1 MRLFNFML
9 NAKEKFN
16 YLRTLVSQNLSTFL
30 KMTKN
35 LKRYFVKSVI
45 VLALIH
51 LAYFLYGYFTFKGI
65 AKINIYTEFYRFKF
79 YDDVS
84 ISHFFVSGLFL
95 LFFLIFLVRNHSREN
110 YKGGSLLK
118 ITACLLLI
126 SFLTFSFFVSY
137 SFGMNAKLKTEL
149 SENDFNKD
157 KKLLNVLNPFLY
169 GYTSYSSEKLFNY
182 ENILYPKPY
191 PVIKQEDTISAGE
204 YPIIETN
211 YYSIDTIKALTSTF
225 DKTKNKADSILDII
239 GLDKEELYK
248 RIISK
253 KVIKDS
259 TQIIFKGLPVHP
271 EHDEDICIFLQN
283 NSLFNAV
290 HGDSIDKQK
299 YQSAV
304 DRYKILYKS
313 KKDSLTYEFQKLD
326 TILRKYNIETN
337 LIPKQLTQDVYH
349 YRDNHG
355 EPLNGIRNNFERK
368 ALAEKFNTLDKLF
381 YEPHY
386 LHPNIIGI
394 YFIVIVSVWIIL
406 SLFYLAFNKK
416 KE

>member
-1 MRLFNFML
+1 MN
-9 NAKEKFN
+9 
-16 YLRTLVSQNLSTFL
+16 
-30 KMTKN
+30 KN

-51 LAYFLYGYFTFKGI
+51 LAYFLYGYFTFKGVGN
-65 AKINIYTEFYRFKF
+65 INIYTEFYRFKF

-95 LFFLIFLVRNHSREN
+95 LFFLILLLKNHSREN
-110 YKGGSLLK
+110 YKGVGLLK
-118 ITACLLLI
+118 IAGCLLI
-126 SFLTFSFFVSY
+126 VSFLTFSFFIIY

-191 PVIKQEDTISAGE
+191 PVMKQEDTISAGE
-204 YPIIETN
+204 YPITETN

-225 DKTKNKADSILDII
+225 DKTTNKADSILDII
-239 GLDKEELYK
+239 GLDKEVFYK

-253 KVIKDS
+253 KVMKDS
-259 TQIIFKGLPVHP
+259 IEIIFKGLPVHP
-271 EHDEDICIFLQN
+271 DHDEEICIFLQSK
-283 NSLFNAV
+283 SLFNPV
-290 HGDSIDKQK
+290 KGDSVYKQQ

-304 DRYKILYKS
+304 DRYKLLYKS
-313 KKDSLTYEFQKLD
+313 KKDSLTYEFKKLD
-326 TILRKYNIETN
+326 TLLRKYNVETN
-337 LIPKQLTQDVYH
+337 LVPKQLSQDVYR
-349 YRDNHG
+349 YKDNQN

-368 ALAEKFNTLDKLF
+368 ALTEKFATLNKLF
-381 YEPHY
+381 YEPNY

-394 YFIVIVSVWIIL
+394 YFIVIVSVWIVL
-406 SLFYLAFNKK
+406 SLFYAAFNNKK
-416 KE
+416 K